1 MNFFQ
6 AIDKDTDLVKSEV
19 GSKAYN
25 LSILK
30 KLEINTPEG
39 FVIKQDACKHFLKQ
53 LELPEN
59 FKGLL
64 LANILDLEKKTNK
77 KFGGLENPL
86 LVSVRS
92 GSIVSMP
99 GMMDT
104 ILNLGLNNEI
114 VESLA
119 KKTLRPRF
127 AYDCYKRFICMYGE
141 IVEKIDKSHFEKQ
154 ISDYLIKR
162 KFNSYSDLNE
172 TELKIL
178 CEILKLEF
186 KKHSNKDFPDNPIDQ
201 LLNACIAVFNS
212 WNNERAIS
220 YRNYYGIDHR
230 VGTACLVQEMVFGNL
245 GNSSATGVLFSRNP
259 NTGEDEIFGEYLKNA
274 QGEDVVDGSQ
284 NGLNIHDLQHENK
297 ELYTELK
304 NIAKKLESHFADLQ
318 DIEFTIE
325 DGKLFIL
332 QTRNGKRTGHAA
344 IKIAIDLLNS
354 GIIEK
359 NTAIQRVKGKDF
371 HDILHPV
378 LAKNSKI
385 EQIGKGVGSSFGAT
399 KGRIALSSAKAL
411 ELSKA
416 GNAILVRDET
426 SSEDI
431 DGMHCSKGIL
441 TNKGGTT
448 SHAAVIARSI
458 GKVCVSAANF
468 KIDENNKEVIFD
480 SGYKVKE
487 GASIIIDGSNGKIYI
502 GDAKFENNSEQPS
515 MDEFLDL
522 IDEHTNKKVQANC
535 DTLNEL
541 KTALA
546 FGAKGVGLCR
556 LEHLVKNPKILT
568 EFQSYLINPNENSL
582 IKIKNFIKNEI
593 YAMNSLLDKKD
604 FTIRIL
610 DAPLHEFLPKTLES
624 FEKIAQTLKMD
635 ENQVIHLVQAMKE
648 NNPMLGYRASRYAI
662 IEKTFYRI
670 TLEAIFEAT
679 LASNLN
685 EIYPKM
691 KIMLPLVFDLNEVIE
706 LKKLYTELK
715 HHYKNEISSDIE
727 FGLMLETPRA
737 CLLAH
742 EMASE
747 VDFLSFGTNDLTQLI
762 YGISRDDSAKFLEI
776 YNRKGIINVNP
787 FEKID
792 IKAVAKIMKTAVD
805 NSRALNPNL
814 SIGVCGEQAAD
825 DFSGDI
831 FLQELKLDYLSV
843 SPYNILP
850 ALLSEA
856 RAELNQ

>member
-6 AIDKDTDLVKSEV
+6 AIDKETNLVKSEV

-30 KLEINTPEG
+30 KLNINTPEG
-39 FVIKQDACKHFLKQ
+39 FVIKQEACNYFLKQ
-53 LELPEN
+53 LELPED
-59 FKGLL
+59 FKGQL
-64 LANILDLEKKTNK
+64 LANVLELEKKTNK

-141 IVEKIDKSHFEKQ
+141 IVLKIDKKHFEKQ
-154 ISDYLIKR
+154 IKDYLIKR
-162 KFNSYSDLNE
+162 KFNHYSDLNE

-178 CEILKLEF
+178 CELLKLEV
-186 KKHSNKDFPDNPIDQ
+186 KKHSNLEFPENPLDQ
-201 LLNACIAVFNS
+201 LLNACTAVFNS
-212 WNNERAIS
+212 WNNQRAIS
-220 YRNYYGIDHR
+220 YRKYYGIDHR
-230 VGTACLVQEMVFGNL
+230 IGTACLVQEMVFGNL
-245 GNSSATGVLFSRNP
+245 GNSSATGVIFTRNP
-259 NTGEDEIFGEYLKNA
+259 NTGENTLFGEYLKNA
-274 QGEDVVDGSQ
+274 QGEDVVDGSH
-284 NGLNIHDLQHENK
+284 NGKKIE
-297 ELYTELK
+297 ELK
-304 NIAKKLESHFADLQ
+304 NENSSLYNEIEEVSKKLESHFTDLQ

-325 DGKLFIL
+325 DGKLYIL
-332 QTRNGKRTGHAA
+332 QTRDGKRTGQAA
-344 IKIAIDLLNS
+344 VKIAIDLLNS
-354 GIIEK
+354 GIIDK
-359 NTAIQRVKGKDF
+359 KTAINRVKGKDF

-378 LAKNSKI
+378 LAKNSKV
-385 EQIGKGVGSSFGAT
+385 EQIGKGLGASFGAT
-399 KGRIALSSAKAL
+399 KGFIALSSEKAL
-411 ELSKA
+411 ELSKS
-416 GNAILVRDET
+416 GSVILVRGET
-426 SSEDI
+426 SPEDI

-441 TNKGGTT
+441 THSGGIT

-458 GKVCVSAANF
+458 GKVCVCAANF
-468 KIDENNKEVIFD
+468 EIDEINKELIFE
-480 SGYKVKE
+480 SGFKLKE
-487 GASIIIDGSNGKIYI
+487 GASITIDGSSGKIYI
-502 GDAKFENNSEQPS
+502 GDAKFENNSEQAE

-522 IDEHTNKKVQANC
+522 IDENTENKVLANC
-535 DTLNEL
+535 DNLGEL

-556 LEHLVKNPKILT
+556 LEHLVKSPAIIT
-568 EFQSYLINPNENSL
+568 EFQSYLIKPNQSSL
-582 IKIKNFIKNEI
+582 TKIKNFIKNEI
-593 YAMNSLLDKKD
+593 FAMNSLLDKKV

-610 DAPLHEFLPKTLES
+610 DAPLHEFLPQTLES
-624 FEKIAQTLKMD
+624 FEKIASVLNMD
-635 ENQVIHLVQAMKE
+635 ENQVIKLVQSMKE

-662 IEKTFYRI
+662 IEKNFYKI
-670 TLEAIFEAT
+670 TLEAIFEAA

-685 EIYPKM
+685 EIYPKT
-691 KIMLPLVFDLNEVIE
+691 KIMLPLVFDLNEIVELKKYFIE
-706 LKKLYTELK
+706 LK
-715 HHYKNEISSDIE
+715 HQYKNEITTEIE

-737 CLLAH
+737 CILAH
-742 EMASE
+742 EMALE

-762 YGISRDDSAKFLEI
+762 YGISRDDSSKFLDS
-776 YNRKGIINVNP
+776 YNRKGIINANP

-792 IKAVAKIMKTAVD
+792 VKAVAKMMKTATD
-805 NSRALNPNL
+805 NARAVNPKL

-831 FLQELKLDYLSV
+831 FLQELELDYLSV
-843 SPYNILP
+843 SGYNVLP

-856 RAELNQ
+856 RNNLK